1 MVIAPQYTATAIL
14 EYLKVRK
21 WDILQ
26 WSSQPLD
33 LNLNCLKEHLE
44 QGNTMFGDAHAFQT
58 SIQVLKT
65 IFTFKITLVYLITF
79 DLVKMGCYICKIS

>member
-1 MVIAPQYTATAIL
+1 MDIAPKCTATAIL

-65 IFTFKITLVYLITF
+65 IVTFTLVSLITF
-79 DLVKMGCYICKIS
+79 ELVKMGCYICKIS

>member
-1 MVIAPQYTATAIL
+1 MDIAPQYTATAIL

-44 QGNTMFGDAHAFQT
+44 QGNTMFGDAYAFQT